1 MSNKDSFSKERI
13 LAFKLSQK
21 FTEEDL
27 KQISGAAND
36 KGTSGVGSTNSG
48 TYNYQT
54 GQTVQDNYADVTKDY

>member
-1 MSNKDSFSKERI
+1 MSNKDSISKERI

-27 KQISGAAND
+27 KQISGAAN
-36 KGTSGVGSTNSG
+36 GTSGVGSTNSG

-54 GQTVQDNYADVTKDY
+54 GQTVQDTYADVTKDY